1 VLLPLERRR
10 SLFDCQI
17 LAAYL
22 AGTTSGALLTATV
35 AWVLSGFAEPLGEGL
50 RAVLLVTGA
59 VFFWLCKHGSLSGLV
74 TLPESRRQI
83 PAEVFGGSLVRGA
96 YRFGLELGTGVRTY
110 VPSLAPYIL
119 LLAIVLARLTLADAI
134 LVGLGFGLGRGVP
147 LMIHLTAA
155 SRLRAANPL
164 LRRPAAPATADL
176 LTLAGALILV

>member
-1 VLLPLERRR
+1 MLLPPERRR
-10 SLFDCQI
+10 SLFDYQI

-35 AWVLSGFAEPLGEGL
+35 AWVLSGFAEPLGEGR
-50 RAVLLVTGA
+50 RAVCSSLARSSSGCASTGRCRASSLYPSRAKSPRRSSAA
-59 VFFWLCKHGSLSGLV
+59 VSSAVLTGSGWSWG
-74 TLPESRRQI
+74 P
-83 PAEVFGGSLVRGA
+83 
-96 YRFGLELGTGVRTY
+96 GVRTY
-110 VPSLAPYIL
+110 VPSPAPYIL

-147 LMIHLTAA
+147 LMIQLTAA
-155 SRLRAANPL
+155 SRLRATNPL